1 MIPSLALHG
10 AVSTCEMTAK
20 DRYADYLRSDHWL
33 ALRSTVRQRTGLK
46 CEACSADGETYGHE
60 VHHLHYGKTG
70 DWHDIEACD
79 LVGLCQLCHAKA
91 HQPENLSRV
100 AALPV
105 STDLRKRALLAIL
118 APRQP
123 KQDISGPKLDYIRLA
138 KRMGLSERIA
148 KNLGIAKVYK
158 LAGERGMSTASTI
171 AHHRQQKRA
180 NRHTRRY
187 DW

>member
-10 AVSTCEMTAK
+10 AVLTRKMTAK

-33 ALRSTVRQRTGLK
+33 ALRATVRQRTGLK
-46 CEACSADGETYGHE
+46 CEACNAGGQTYGHE
-60 VHHLHYGKTG
+60 AHHLHYGKTG

-118 APRQP
+118 APKP
-123 KQDISGPKLDYIRLA
+123 TKQARSQPKLDYIRLA

-158 LAGERGMSTASTI
+158 LANERGMSTAQAIS
-171 AHHRQQKRA
+171 HHRQHKRA
-180 NRHTRRY
+180 RKAQGLR
-187 DW
+187 